1 MRGGAAV
8 PENGG
13 GSEER
18 GGAAEERVGAAEE
31 TASTSRSGHSGADQ
45 TQNRGTCTAPLLRVG
60 WYAEVPAP
68 LLCVNCEKET
78 FF

>member
-1 MRGGAAV
+1 MYTYTPSADGVERGSAAHGGAAV

-31 TASTSRSGHSGADQ
+31 TASRSGHSGADQ
-45 TQNRGTCTAPLLRVG
+45 TQKRGTCTAPEIFV
-60 WYAEVPAP
+60 V
-68 LLCVNCEKET
+68 T
-78 FF
+78 S